1 VHKVPASRN
10 PSAILSSNFLGS
22 SVLFSVDVLTVWSY
36 YKGLYIDIS
45 GCGSSIFQHICQR
58 ELRRVS
64 KTVDCN
70 AAAFPGCLSKKQE
83 RCNSP
88 DHGCWTSGKMVD
100 LRQTRLYDTRDD
112 AYREW
117 NQTYIAVDQ
126 LSVSDYG
133 DDSKQTQQIDL
144 LGRKDSACD
153 SSFGSYQQNAST
165 ACDVASAASA
175 RGRDPKGPERKAIVL
190 SSAFDWSSS
199 EDEDAKSG
207 LIRPF
212 WRKKQNKEADTKAKG
227 VKGTSKS
234 KDPEGKNEKRKFSAK
249 KMSFSLHGRKGGCV
263 DKEV

>member
-1 VHKVPASRN
+1 VV
-10 PSAILSSNFLGS
+10 
-22 SVLFSVDVLTVWSY
+22 VDQAF
-36 YKGLYIDIS
+36 
-45 GCGSSIFQHICQR
+45 SSISARGNF
-58 ELRRVS
+58 V
-64 KTVDCN
+64 
-70 AAAFPGCLSKKQE
+70 AFRKLLIVTLLPFLDVFLKNKNVATALIMDVGPQAKWSISDK
-83 RCNSP
+83 
-88 DHGCWTSGKMVD
+88 
-100 LRQTRLYDTRDD
+100 RDFTTQGTMPT
-112 AYREW
+112 A
-117 NQTYIAVDQ
+117 NGTNTYIAVDQ